1 MNDNYDVQLTQ
12 ITEKIS
18 AIILQAKRKHEK
30 NDDAHFQECYMIPN
44 NEDLKNHKYHL
55 SACYKKI
62 TRILA
67 SKTIYTKTIS
77 KRENRG
83 PGIKSKLKTY

>member
-12 ITEKIS
+12 ITEKTS

-30 NDDAHFQECYMIPN
+30 NDDAHFQECYMISN
-44 NEDLKNHKYHL
+44 NEDLKNRKYHL
-55 SACYKKI
+55 TACYKKF
-62 TRILA
+62 TRIVA

-77 KRENRG
+77 FQNEKIEVLQLN
-83 PGIKSKLKTY
+83 LN